1 MSILDDSSSTLAE
14 STPRLPASD
23 LAEATRAAL
32 ATEAGPIRAD
42 LAQLRGLLQNAM
54 GQLQRS
60 FFGLDAQF
68 QEQSSHVQL
77 LFAAFDDAQSA
88 LQTQLAET
96 NEAIHEM
103 KRAVKG
109 ISGNDPTFSIPV
121 NSNVA
126 NMLEQLSNLDALTCE
141 RLRQL
146 EKLSTQ
152 VRENFDGA
160 IRALQFEDMATQLI
174 DCNLRRVDRL
184 DVVVSSLAQIVRE
197 FDGKAEDSA
206 QGERLRDLLALVRD
220 QSTSAL
226 RSPVAQ
232 ESVGDGGGVEF
243 F

>member
-1 MSILDDSSSTLAE
+1 MSISEESSSIPDEAT
-14 STPRLPASD
+14 SVLPVCD

-32 ATEAGPIRAD
+32 VTEAAPLRAD

-68 QEQSSHVQL
+68 QEQSTHVQQ

-88 LQTQLAET
+88 LQAQLAET

-103 KRAVKG
+103 KRTVQG
-109 ISGNDPTFSIPV
+109 VTGNDPNFRTPV

-184 DVVVSSLAQIVRE
+184 DSVVASLAQIVRE
-197 FDGKAEDSA
+197 LEETSESPA
-206 QGERLRDLLALVRD
+206 QEARLRGLLEAVRD
-220 QSTSAL
+220 QSVSAL

-232 ESVGDGGGVEF
+232 ESVGDGGGIEF